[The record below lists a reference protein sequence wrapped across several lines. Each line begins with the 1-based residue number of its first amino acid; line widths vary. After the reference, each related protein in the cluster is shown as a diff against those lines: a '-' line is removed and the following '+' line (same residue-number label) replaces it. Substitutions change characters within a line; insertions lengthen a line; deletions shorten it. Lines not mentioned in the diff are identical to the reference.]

1 MIMSDRIL
9 NYQNNPDHDTI
20 KEFSVVGI
28 AASPGKLEGLEQ
40 FLDHLDIVHGLTFII
55 AQHDSTNSELFPLE
69 QLSMHTNMKLF
80 HAVDQM
86 EIHTD
91 CIYLL
96 PPHHDISFRSRKISL
111 TDYSADKGN
120 DLPADRFMY
129 SLTESFGSNAIAI
142 LFSGEG
148 TDGILG
154 IDRVSKANGLII
166 VEEKDTTNPVR
177 LTGSDIEIDQT
188 DYFLTPDEMPRHLVE
203 YIEFYMNQTKHSIE
217 EQLSTLFSILKQASG
232 VDFSVYKQASIMR
245 RIQRRMGIQQI
256 QYLKQYNHYLYNHS
270 NEVTALKKDLLIGV
284 TQFFRDPAAF
294 AILADKVLPTIF
306 EQRGVEQQ
314 IRVWVAGCS
323 TGEEVYS
330 LAILIKKYMEEI
342 EETFDVTI
350 FATDLDKDSIQFAS
364 KGIYPEMIAKNV
376 PEEHL
381 NAYFT
386 RQGNEYKVNK
396 EIRQMVIFAQHNLI
410 SDPPFT
416 QLDLV
421 LCRNLL
427 IYLQLEIQRKV
438 ISLFHF
444 SLKSDAFLF
453 LGPSETLGKLTNLFI
468 PLDNRWN
475 IYHHKVSNSLLAAG
489 SLGVSDQVNEK
500 KLNHKNKVI
509 VRLKEAE
516 RILKLETVYTKL
528 IEEYVTA
535 CIILDGNNDI
545 VHVNGNANQY
555 LVFPKGKPTLNLF
568 KLVPE
573 YLGVVIGTVL
583 HKARKELKE
592 VICRDVAIKD
602 SHKGHCIHLRAKSFL
617 IDSRDD
623 KMMILFFEDVAEQ
636 KEALSND
643 VIDEGLIQIHHY
655 SEKDIKQHIRDLDQE
670 LVHAQELLQTANGKL
685 EVYNEELETSNEEL
699 GVANEELVVS
709 NEELQSTN
717 EELQSGNEELMVV
730 NHEYQNKIQE
740 LTDSNNDM
748 SNFFNSTNIATIFL
762 DAKMNI
768 RKFTP
773 AFSKEINLV
782 DTDIGRSI
790 GEIKHNLQYDHLM
803 ADAMKVLFSG
813 ESVKKE
819 IRNSNGKWFNIKIF
833 PYLSFDSLYQGIV
846 ITLIDITELKHARM
860 SEDLTDQ
867 KNKLELVHTS
877 EMLSVV
883 GLLAAGIAQ
892 EIRNP
897 LTTLKG
903 FTKMIAP
910 GTDKINYI
918 EIMTAE
924 LGQIEAITDEL
935 LILARP
941 QGQHFEQ
948 NDVVLILQEVISML
962 EPQATVFNV
971 EIITKFADLV
981 PFVNCVPN
989 QLKIVFSNIIRNG
1002 IEAMQTG
1009 GDLFIKVK
1017 VGVEESVIISFS
1029 DNGPGIPEDKLA
1041 KLGDTFYTTKQDG
1054 IGLGLMV
1061 SYKIIES
1068 HQGTISVTS
1077 TWGKGTII
1085 EIILK

>member
-1 MIMSDRIL
+1 MDRL
-9 NYQNNPDHDTI
+9 SNYKNNPANDRI
-20 KEFSVVGI
+20 KEFNVVGI
-28 AASPGKLEGLEQ
+28 AATPGELEGLEQ
-40 FLDHLDIVHGLTFII
+40 FLDHVDILHGLTFII
-55 AQHDSTNSELFPLE
+55 AQHGSTKSELFPLE
-69 QLSMHTNMKLF
+69 RLSKHTDMKLF

-96 PPHHDISFRSRKISL
+96 PPHHDISFRSGKIGL
-111 TDYSADKGN
+111 TDYSSDKGN

-129 SLTESFGSNAIAI
+129 SLIESFGGNAIAI
-142 LFSGEG
+142 LFSGKNKDG
-148 TDGILG
+148 TLG
-154 IDRVSKANGLII
+154 IERVSKANGLVI
-166 VEEKDTTNPVR
+166 VEEKDTTKPVR
-177 LTGSDIEIDQT
+177 LTGTDIEVDRT
-188 DYFLTPDEMPRHLVE
+188 DYFVIPDEMPQHIFE
-203 YIEFYMNQTKHSIE
+203 YIEFYMNQTKQSIE
-217 EQLSTLFSILKQASG
+217 EELGTLFSILKQASG

-245 RIQRRMGIQQI
+245 RIQRRMGIQQF
-256 QYLKQYNHYLYNHS
+256 QYLKGYNHYLYNHS
-270 NEVTALKKDLLIGV
+270 NEVTALQKDLLIGV

-294 AILADKVLPTIF
+294 AILSDKVLPTIF
-306 EQRGVEQQ
+306 EQRGVEKQ

-330 LAILIKKYMEEI
+330 LAILIRKYMEEI
-342 EETFDVTI
+342 EETFDVKI

-364 KGIYPEMIAKNV
+364 KGIYPEKIAENV
-376 PEEHL
+376 PPEHL

-427 IYLQLEIQRKV
+427 IYLQLEMQRKV

-453 LGPSETLGKLTNLFI
+453 LGPSESLGKLTTLFL

-475 IYHHKVSNSLLAAG
+475 IYHHKANNSLLAADP
-489 SLGVSDQVNEK
+489 LGVSEYVNEK

-516 RILKLETVYTKL
+516 RILKLETIYTKL

-535 CIILDGNNDI
+535 CIILDENNDI
-545 VHVNGNANQY
+545 VHINGNANQY

-573 YLGVVIGTVL
+573 YLGVVIGTIL

-592 VICRDVAIKD
+592 IICRDVAIKD
-602 SHKGHCIHLRAKSFL
+602 SHKGHCIHLRANSFQ
-617 IDSRDD
+617 IESRDD
-623 KMMILFFEDVAEQ
+623 KMMILFFEDAAEQ
-636 KEALSND
+636 KEAPSNE
-643 VIDEGLIQIHHY
+643 VVDEDLIQIHRY
-655 SEKDIKQHIRDLDQE
+655 SEKDIKQHIQDLDQE
-670 LVHAQELLQTANGKL
+670 LVQAKELLEAANSKL
-685 EVYNEELETSNEEL
+685 EIYNEELETSNEEL
-699 GVANEELVVS
+699 GMSNEALIVS

-717 EELQSGNEELMVV
+717 EELQSGNEELMAV
-730 NHEYQNKIQE
+730 NHEYQFKIQE

-773 AFSKEINLV
+773 AFSKEINLL

-790 GEIKHNLQYDHLM
+790 GEIKHNLQYDQLM
-803 ADAMKVLFSG
+803 ADAMKVLFMG

-819 IRNSNGKWFNIKIF
+819 IRNSNGKWFSIRIL
-833 PYLSFDSLYQGIV
+833 PYLAFDSRYQGIV

-860 SEDLTDQ
+860 SEDFTEQ
-867 KNKLELVHTS
+867 NNRLELLHTS
-877 EMLSVV
+877 EMLPVV

-903 FTKMIAP
+903 FTKMI
-910 GTDKINYI
+910 
-918 EIMTAE
+918 
-924 LGQIEAITDEL
+924 
-935 LILARP
+935 
-941 QGQHFEQ
+941 
-948 NDVVLILQEVISML
+948 
-962 EPQATVFNV
+962 
-971 EIITKFADLV
+971 
-981 PFVNCVPN
+981 
-989 QLKIVFSNIIRNG
+989 
-1002 IEAMQTG
+1002 
-1009 GDLFIKVK
+1009 
-1017 VGVEESVIISFS
+1017 
-1029 DNGPGIPEDKLA
+1029 GP
-1041 KLGDTFYTTKQDG
+1041 
-1054 IGLGLMV
+1054 
-1061 SYKIIES
+1061 
-1068 HQGTISVTS
+1068 S
-1077 TWGKGTII
+1077 TEK
-1085 EIILK
+1085 K

>member
-1 MIMSDRIL
+1 METIL
-9 NYQNNPDHDTI
+9 NYKNYPTNDRI

-28 AASPGKLEGLEQ
+28 VASPENLDGLEQ
-40 FLDHLDIVHGLTFII
+40 FLDHVDVVHGMTFII
-55 AQHDSTNSELFPLE
+55 AQHGSTKSELFPLE
-69 QLSMHTNMKLF
+69 RLSKHTDMKLF

-86 EIHTD
+86 DIHPD

-96 PPHHDISFRSRKISL
+96 PPHHDISFLSRKISL
-111 TDYSADKGN
+111 TDYSANKGN
-120 DLPADRFMY
+120 VLPADRFMY
-129 SLTESFGSNAIAI
+129 SLIESFGINAIAI
-142 LFSGEG
+142 LFSGEDKDG
-148 TDGILG
+148 TLG
-154 IDRVSKANGLII
+154 IDRVSKANGLVL
-166 VEEKDTTNPVR
+166 VEEKDITRPVR
-177 LTGSDIEIDQT
+177 LTGSDIEIDRT
-188 DYFLTPDEMPRHLVE
+188 DYFLPPDKMPQHIVE
-203 YIEFYMNQTKHSIE
+203 YIEFYMNQTKQSIE
-217 EQLSTLFSILKQASG
+217 EELITLFSILKQASG
-232 VDFSVYKQASIMR
+232 VDFSVYKQASVMR
-245 RIQRRMGIQQI
+245 RIQRRLGIQQI
-256 QYLKQYNHYLYNHS
+256 QYLKEYNHYLYNHS
-270 NEVTALKKDLLIGV
+270 NEVTALQKDLLIGV
-284 TQFFRDPAAF
+284 TKFFRDPAAF
-294 AILADKVLPTIF
+294 VILADKVLPAIF
-306 EQRGVEQQ
+306 ELRGVEKQ

-330 LAILIKKYMEEI
+330 LAILIRKHMEEI
-342 EETFDVTI
+342 EETFDVKI

-364 KGIYPEMIAKNV
+364 KGIYPERIAENV
-376 PEEHL
+376 PPEHL
-381 NAYFT
+381 NSYFT

-396 EIRQMVIFAQHNLI
+396 EIRQMVIFAKHNLI

-453 LGPSETLGKLTNLFI
+453 LGPSESLGKLTNLFL

-475 IYHHKVSNSLLAAG
+475 IYHQKLSNSLLAVG
-489 SLGVSDQVNEK
+489 SLGVSENANEK
-500 KLNHKNKVI
+500 KLNLKNKVI
-509 VRLKEAE
+509 VRLREAE
-516 RILKLETVYTKL
+516 CILKLETIYTKL
-528 IEEYVTA
+528 IDEYVTA
-535 CIILDGNNDI
+535 CIILDENNDI
-545 VHVNGNANQY
+545 LHINGNANQY
-555 LVFPKGKPTLNLF
+555 LVFPKGKPTSNLF

-573 YLGVVIGTVL
+573 HLGVVIGTVL

-592 VICRDVAIKD
+592 IIYRDVAIKD
-602 SHKGHCIHLRAKSFL
+602 SHKGHCIHLRAKSFQ
-617 IDSRDD
+617 INSRDD

-636 KEALSND
+636 KEVPSND
-643 VIDEGLIQIHHY
+643 IIDEGLIQIDRY
-655 SEKDIKQHIRDLDQE
+655 SEKDIKQHIQDLDQE
-670 LVHAQELLQTANGKL
+670 LLHAKVLLQSANSKL

-699 GVANEELVVS
+699 GMANEELIVS

-717 EELQSGNEELMVV
+717 EELQSGNEELMAM
-730 NHEYQNKIQE
+730 NHEYQFKIQE
-740 LTDSNNDM
+740 LTDSNNDI

-773 AFSKEINLV
+773 ACNKEINLV

-790 GEIKHNLQYDHLM
+790 GEIKHNLQYDQLM
-803 ADAMKVLFSG
+803 ADAMKVLITG

-819 IRNSNGKWFNIKIF
+819 IRNSNGKWFDIKIL
-833 PYLSFDSLYQGIV
+833 PYLAIDVLYQGIV
-846 ITLIDITELKHARM
+846 VTLIDITELKHARM
-860 SEDLTDQ
+860 SEDFTEQ
-867 KNKLELVHTS
+867 KNKLELLHTS
-877 EMLSVV
+877 EMLSTV

-892 EIRNP
+892 GIRNP
-897 LTTLKG
+897 LTTIKG

-910 GTDKINYI
+910 NTEKNNYI
-918 EIMTAE
+918 EIMTSE
-924 LGQIEAITDEL
+924 LEQIEAITDEL

-941 QGQHFEQ
+941 QKEHFEP
-948 NDVVLILQEVISML
+948 NDVVLILQEVISMF

-971 EIITKFADLV
+971 DMITKFADLV

-989 QLKIVFSNIIRNG
+989 QIKIVFSNIIRNV
-1002 IEAMQTG
+1002 IEAMPNG
-1009 GDLFIKVK
+1009 GDLLIKVK
-1017 VGVEESVIISFS
+1017 VGAEESVIISFS

-1068 HQGTISVTS
+1068 HKGTISVTS
-1077 TWGKGTII
+1077 TWGKGTFV

>member
-1 MIMSDRIL
+1 MDTIL
-9 NYQNNPDHDTI
+9 NYKNNPANDRI

-28 AASPGKLEGLEQ
+28 AASPEKLEGLEQ
-40 FLDHLDIVHGLTFII
+40 FLEHIDVVHGLTFII
-55 AQHDSTNSELFPLE
+55 AQHGSTKSELFPLE
-69 QLSMHTNMKLF
+69 RLSKHTNMKFF

-86 EIHTD
+86 EIRSD

-96 PPHHDISFRSRKISL
+96 PPHHDISFGSRKIWL

-129 SLTESFGSNAIAI
+129 SLIESFGSNAIAI
-142 LFSGEG
+142 LFSGEDKDG
-148 TDGILG
+148 TLG
-154 IDRVSKANGLII
+154 IDRVSKANGLVI
-166 VEEKDTTNPVR
+166 VEEKDATKPVR
-177 LTGSDIEIDQT
+177 LTGSDIEVDRT
-188 DYFLTPDEMPRHLVE
+188 DYFLAPDEMPQHIIE
-203 YIEFYMNQTKHSIE
+203 YIEFYMNQTKQSIE
-217 EQLSTLFSILKQASG
+217 EELSTLFSIVKQASG

-245 RIQRRMGIQQI
+245 RIQRRMGMQQF
-256 QYLKQYNHYLYNHS
+256 QYLKEYNHYLYNHS
-270 NEVTALKKDLLIGV
+270 NEVTALQKDLLIGV

-306 EQRGVEQQ
+306 EQRGVEKLM
-314 IRVWVAGCS
+314 RVWVAGCS

-330 LAILIKKYMEEI
+330 LAILIRKYMEEI
-342 EETFDVTI
+342 EETFDVKI
-350 FATDLDKDSIQFAS
+350 FATDLDKESIQFAS
-364 KGIYPEMIAKNV
+364 KGIYPEGISQNV
-376 PEEHL
+376 PPEHL

-386 RQGNEYKVNK
+386 RLGNEYKVNK
-396 EIRQMVIFAQHNLI
+396 EIRQMVIFSQHNLI

-416 QLDLV
+416 QIDLV

-427 IYLQLEIQRKV
+427 IYLQVEMQRKV

-453 LGPSETLGKLTNLFI
+453 LGPSETLGKLTTLFM

-475 IYHHKVSNSLLAAG
+475 IYHHKASNSLLATG
-489 SLGVSDQVNEK
+489 SLGDNENVNEK
-500 KLNHKNKVI
+500 KLSHKNKVI

-516 RILKLETVYTKL
+516 RVLKLETIYTKL

-535 CIILDGNNDI
+535 CIILDENNDI
-545 VHVNGNANQY
+545 VHINGNANQY

-592 VICRDVAIKD
+592 IICRDVAIKD
-602 SHKGHCIHLRAKSFL
+602 NHKGRCIHLRVKPFQL
-617 IDSRDD
+617 DSRDD

-636 KEALSND
+636 IEAPAND
-643 VIDEGLIQIHHY
+643 VIDEDLLQIHRY
-655 SEKDIKQHIRDLDQE
+655 SEKDIKQHIQDLDQE
-670 LVHAQELLQTANGKL
+670 LVHARELLQSANSKL

-699 GVANEELVVS
+699 GMANEELIVS

-717 EELQSGNEELMVV
+717 EELQSGNEELMAV
-730 NHEYQNKIQE
+730 NHEYQFKIQE

-762 DAKMNI
+762 DSKLNI

-773 AFSKEINLV
+773 AFSKEINLL
-782 DTDIGRSI
+782 DSDIGRSI
-790 GEIKHNLQYDHLM
+790 GEIKHSLEYDQLM
-803 ADAMKVLFSG
+803 ADAMKVLITG

-819 IRNSNGKWFNIKIF
+819 IRNSNGKWFNIKLF
-833 PYLSFDSLYQGIV
+833 PYLAYDSVYQGIV
-846 ITLIDITELKHARM
+846 VTLIDITELKQVRM
-860 SEDLTDQ
+860 SEDSTEQ
-867 KNKLELVHTS
+867 KNKQEL
-877 EMLSVV
+877 LSVV

-903 FTKMIAP
+903 FTKIIAP
-910 GTDKINYI
+910 STEKNDYI
-918 EIMTAE
+918 DIMTTE

-941 QGQHFEQ
+941 QKQRFEQ
-948 NDVVLILQEVISML
+948 NDVVLILQEVISMF
-962 EPQATVFNV
+962 EPLATVFNV
-971 EIITKFADLV
+971 DMITKFADLV

-989 QLKIVFSNIIRNG
+989 QLKIVFSNIIRNS
-1002 IEAMQTG
+1002 IEAMPTG
-1009 GDLFIKVK
+1009 GNLFIKVK
-1017 VGVEESVIISFS
+1017 VGAEESVIISFS
-1029 DNGPGIPEDKLA
+1029 DNGPGIPEDKLT
-1041 KLGDTFYTTKQDG
+1041 KLGDTFYTTKQDC

-1077 TWGKGTII
+1077 KWGKGTFVK
-1085 EIILK
+1085 IILKQTNK

>member
-1 MIMSDRIL
+1 MDKIL
-9 NYQNNPDHDTI
+9 NYNDNPINDRV
-20 KEFSVVGI
+20 KEFSIVGI

-40 FLDHLDIVHGLTFII
+40 FLDHVDVVHGLTFII
-55 AQHDSTNSELFPLE
+55 AQHGSTKSELFPLE

-129 SLTESFGSNAIAI
+129 SLAESFGSNAIAI
-142 LFSGEG
+142 LFSGDDKDG
-148 TDGILG
+148 TLG
-154 IDRVSKANGLII
+154 IERVSKANGLLI
-166 VEEKDTTNPVR
+166 VEEKDTTKPVR
-177 LTGSDIEIDQT
+177 LTGSDIEIDRS
-188 DYFLTPDEMPRHLVE
+188 DYFLTPEEMPQHIVE
-203 YIEFYMNQTKHSIE
+203 YIEFYMNQTKQSIE
-217 EQLSTLFSILKQASG
+217 EELSTLFSILKQASG

-245 RIQRRMGIQQI
+245 RIQRRMGIQQF
-256 QYLKQYNHYLYNHS
+256 QNLMEYNHHLFNHS
-270 NEVTALKKDLLIGV
+270 NEVTALQKDLLIGV

-294 AILADKVLPTIF
+294 LVLADKVLPAIF
-306 EQRGVEQQ
+306 EQRGVEKQ

-330 LAILIKKYMEEI
+330 LAILIRKHMEEI
-342 EETFDVTI
+342 EETFDVKI

-364 KGIYPEMIAKNV
+364 KGIYPERIAQNV
-376 PEEHL
+376 PPEHL

-396 EIRQMVIFAQHNLI
+396 EIRQMIIFAQHNLI

-421 LCRNLL
+421 SCRNLL
-427 IYLQLEIQRKV
+427 IYLQLEMQRKV
-438 ISLFHF
+438 ISAFHF

-453 LGPSETLGKLTNLFI
+453 LGPSETLGNLTNLFM

-475 IYHHKVSNSLLAAG
+475 IYHHKISNSLLAAG
-489 SLGVSDQVNEK
+489 PLGVSENQNDK

-516 RILKLETVYTKL
+516 RLLKLETIYTKL

-535 CIILDGNNDI
+535 CIILDENNDI
-545 VHVNGNANQY
+545 VHINGNANQY

-573 YLGVVIGTVL
+573 YLGVIIGTVL

-592 VICRDVAIKD
+592 VIYRDVAIKD
-602 SHKGHCIHLRAKSFL
+602 SHKGHCIHLRAKSFE
-617 IDSRDD
+617 INSKDD
-623 KMMILFFEDVAEQ
+623 KMMILFFEDAAEQ
-636 KEALSND
+636 KEAPGD
-643 VIDEGLIQIHHY
+643 DIIDQGLIQGNLY
-655 SEKDIKQHIRDLDQE
+655 SEKDIKEHIQDLDQE
-670 LVHAQELLQTANGKL
+670 LVHAKELLQSANSKL

-699 GVANEELVVS
+699 GMANEELIVS

-717 EELQSGNEELMVV
+717 EELQSGNEELMAV
-730 NHEYQNKIQE
+730 NHEFQFKIQE
-740 LTDSNNDM
+740 LTETNNDM

-782 DTDIGRSI
+782 GMDIGRSI
-790 GEIKHNLQYDHLM
+790 GEIKHNLQYDQLM
-803 ADAMKVLFSG
+803 ADAMTVLLTG
-813 ESVKKE
+813 ESIKKE
-819 IRNSNGKWFNIKIF
+819 IRNSNGKWFDIKIL
-833 PYLSFDSLYQGIV
+833 PYLAFDSLYQGV
-846 ITLIDITELKHARM
+846 VVTLIDITELKHARM
-860 SEDLTDQ
+860 TEDFTEQ
-867 KNKLELVHTS
+867 KNKLELLHTS

-910 GTDKINYI
+910 STDKINYI
-918 EIMTAE
+918 EIMASE
-924 LGQIEAITDEL
+924 LEQIEAITDEL

-941 QGQHFEQ
+941 QKQLFEQ
-948 NDVVLILQEVISML
+948 NDIVLILQEVISMF
-962 EPQATVFNV
+962 EPQAIVFNV
-971 EIITKFADLV
+971 EMITKFADLV
-981 PFVNCVPN
+981 PYVNCVPN
-989 QLKIVFSNIIRNG
+989 QLKIVFSNIIRNS
-1002 IEAMQTG
+1002 IEAMPTG
-1009 GDLFIKVK
+1009 GDLLIKVK
-1017 VGVEESVIISFS
+1017 VGADESVIISFS
-1029 DNGPGIPEDKLA
+1029 DNGPGIPEDKLT

-1077 TWGKGTII
+1077 TWGKGTFV

>member
-1 MIMSDRIL
+1 MNRIL
-9 NYQNNPDHDTI
+9 NDKNYPANDRI

-40 FLDHLDIVHGLTFII
+40 FLDHVDVVHGLTFII
-55 AQHDSTNSELFPLE
+55 AQHGSTKSELFPLE
-69 QLSMHTNMKLF
+69 RLSKHTNMKVF
-80 HAVDQM
+80 HAEDQM

-96 PPHHDISFRSRKISL
+96 PPHHDISFQTGKIGL
-111 TDYSADKGN
+111 TDYSADNSN

-129 SLTESFGSNAIAI
+129 SLIESFGGNAIAI
-142 LFSGEG
+142 LFSGEDKDG
-148 TDGILG
+148 TLG
-154 IDRVSKANGLII
+154 IDRVSKANGLVI
-166 VEEKDTTNPVR
+166 VEEKDTTKPVR
-177 LTGSDIEIDQT
+177 LTGSDIEVDRT
-188 DYFLTPDEMPRHLVE
+188 DYFLAPDEMPQHIVE
-203 YIEFYMNQTKHSIE
+203 YIEFYMNQTKQSIE
-217 EQLSTLFSILKQASG
+217 EELSTLFSILKQASG
-232 VDFSVYKQASIMR
+232 VDFSVYKQASVMR
-245 RIQRRMGIQQI
+245 RIQRRMGIQQF
-256 QYLKQYNHYLYNHS
+256 QYLKEYNHYLYNHS
-270 NEVTALKKDLLIGV
+270 NEVTALQKDLLIGV

-294 AILADKVLPTIF
+294 DILADKVLPAIF
-306 EQRGVEQQ
+306 ELRGVEKQ

-330 LAILIKKYMEEI
+330 LAILMRKHMEEI
-342 EETFDVTI
+342 EETFDVKI
-350 FATDLDKDSIQFAS
+350 FATDLDMDSIQFAS
-364 KGIYPEMIAKNV
+364 KGIYPEKIAENV
-376 PEEHL
+376 PTEHL
-381 NAYFT
+381 NTYFN
-386 RQGNEYKVNK
+386 RQGNEYKINK

-453 LGPSETLGKLTNLFI
+453 LGPSESLGKLTTLFL
-468 PLDNRWN
+468 PLDSRWN

-489 SLGVSDQVNEK
+489 SLGVNENVNEK

-509 VRLKEAE
+509 VRLREAE
-516 RILKLETVYTKL
+516 RILKLETIYTKL
-528 IEEYVTA
+528 IEEYVSA
-535 CIILDGNNDI
+535 CIIIDENNDI
-545 VHVNGNANQY
+545 VHINGNANQY
-555 LVFPKGKPTLNLF
+555 IVFPKGKPTLNLF

-592 VICRDVAIKD
+592 IIYRDVAIKD
-602 SHKGHCIHLRAKSFL
+602 SHKGHCIHLRAKSFE
-617 IDSRDD
+617 INSKDD

-636 KEALSND
+636 KEAPSNELK
-643 VIDEGLIQIHHY
+643 DENLIQIHRY
-655 SEKDIKQHIRDLDQE
+655 SEKDIKQHIEDLDQE
-670 LVHAQELLQTANGKL
+670 LVHKKELLEAANSKL
-685 EVYNEELETSNEEL
+685 EIYNEELETSNEEL
-699 GVANEELVVS
+699 GMANEEFIVA

-717 EELQSGNEELMVV
+717 EELQSGNEELMAV
-730 NHEYQNKIQE
+730 NHEYQFKIQE

-790 GEIKHNLQYDHLM
+790 GEIKHNLQYDQLM
-803 ADAMKVLFSG
+803 AVAMKVLLTG
-813 ESVKKE
+813 VSVKKE
-819 IRNSNGKWFNIKIF
+819 IRNSNGKWFDIKIL
-833 PYLSFDSLYQGIV
+833 PYLAIEALYQGV
-846 ITLIDITELKHARM
+846 VVTLNDITELKHARM
-860 SEDLTDQ
+860 SEDFAEQ
-867 KNKLELVHTS
+867 KNKLELLHTS

-883 GLLAAGIAQ
+883 GLLAAGIAL

-897 LTTLKG
+897 LTTLKE

-910 GTDKINYI
+910 STEKTNYI
-918 EIMTAE
+918 EIMASE
-924 LGQIEAITDEL
+924 LVQIEAITDEL

-941 QGQHFEQ
+941 QKQQFEP

-962 EPQATVFNV
+962 EPQAAVFNV
-971 EIITKFADLV
+971 EMITKFADLV
-981 PFVNCVPN
+981 PFVNCVSN
-989 QLKIVFSNIIRNG
+989 QLKIVFSSIIRNA
-1002 IEAMQTG
+1002 IEAMPTG
-1009 GDLFIKVK
+1009 GDLLIKVK
-1017 VGVEESVIISFS
+1017 VGDEESVIISFS

-1061 SYKIIES
+1061 SHKIIES
-1068 HQGTISVTS
+1068 QQGTISVTS
-1077 TWGKGTII
+1077 TLGKGTFV